1 MIKDPDYFGLFV
13 RAALITPCVER
24 SVSSV
29 VFLTHFP
36 DYNPQPRPHLGP
48 DMPPSLSESQRR
60 LYALEKSENFRL
72 VAKIFST
79 PSTYILKAADLAPL
93 DLQLE
98 LSEIGQFAE
107 LSHGRLSPEFIWE
120 NMDRLLQPL
129 FPLAGYD
136 ALRQSELVSVFHGT
150 VSNLQ
155 GYITRR
161 SNKLII
167 SFSGTSNFQQVVAN
181 VDARLVAFRKEGCK
195 IHAGFWRLYNGVRAN
210 AFSALVEALTLHNVH
225 EIIFTGHSLGAVM
238 CYLMALEAMEENLA
252 GDASP
257 ILSLNSMVLKI
268 AVFGCPRAGNL
279 ALVQH
284 WWGVLADCGKRGF
297 TIREYSVKGFN
308 DGQVDLY
315 LTQAGS
321 NSRIMI

>member
-1 MIKDPDYFGLFV
+1 
-13 RAALITPCVER
+13 
-24 SVSSV
+24 
-29 VFLTHFP
+29 
-36 DYNPQPRPHLGP
+36 
-48 DMPPSLSESQRR
+48 MPPSLSESQRR

-79 PSTYILKAADLAPL
+79 PSTYILKSADLASL

-107 LSHGRLSPEFIWE
+107 LSHGRLSPNFIWE
-120 NMDRLLQPL
+120 NMDRLLQPS

-136 ALRQSELVSVFHGT
+136 ALRQSKLVSVFHGT

-155 GYITRR
+155 GYIAHR
-161 SNKLII
+161 SNQLII

-181 VDARLVAFRKEGCK
+181 VDARLVAFDKEGCT
-195 IHAGFWRLYNGVRAN
+195 IHAGFWRLYKGVRAI
-210 AFSALVEALTLHNVH
+210 AFSELAKALKLYNVH

-238 CYLMALEAMEENLA
+238 CYLMALEAME
-252 GDASP
+252 DSDTSP
-257 ILSLNSMVLKI
+257 ILSLASKVLMI

-284 WWGVLADCGKRGF
+284 WRGVVKNCVNRGF
-297 TIREYSVKGFN
+297 TIKEYSVKGFN
-308 DGQVDLY
+308 DGQIDLY
-315 LTQAGS
+315 LTLS
-321 NSRIMI
+321 WI